1 MLVLWIGDQW
11 PGSSSVAPSSSSPW
25 CWLACSWLADNRKHR
40 AGYFHTADTCLT
52 GYPHSMIKWIGDF
65 FEWFADRV
73 PHIPRPFN
81 QLWEALGRTDP
92 QAPPGE
98 GGESDASSSSD

>member
-1 MLVLWIGDQW
+1 
-11 PGSSSVAPSSSSPW
+11 
-25 CWLACSWLADNRKHR
+25 
-40 AGYFHTADTCLT
+40 
-52 GYPHSMIKWIGDF
+52 MIKWIGDF
-65 FEWFADRV
+65 FEWFVDRV

-98 GGESDASSSSD
+98 GGESDASNSSG

>member
-1 MLVLWIGDQW
+1 MAGLIAGGAIFFITMRLAGVLVARGQPQRRTGPFQPAHTCL
-11 PGSSSVAPSSSSPW
+11 
-25 CWLACSWLADNRKHR
+25 
-40 AGYFHTADTCLT
+40 AGYPLL
-52 GYPHSMIKWIGDF
+52 MIKWIGDF

-92 QAPPGE
+92 QAPPADDG
-98 GGESDASSSSD
+98 DDVTSSSS